1 MAAKPPHA
9 IAVRGA
15 VLAAIWRFANH
26 PGYSAPSSGVVAGPA
41 EAAAIGQERPF
52 DITRRIVD
60 NRYVDGG
67 YRMLISDNL

>member
-1 MAAKPPHA
+1 MLA
-9 IAVRGA
+9 ISVT
-15 VLAAIWRFANH
+15 
-26 PGYSAPSSGVVAGPA
+26 VAFRRESPC
-41 EAAAIGQERPF
+41 GQERPF